1 MMDYNE
7 GIMAFRVFTAYG
19 AASRPEATLR
29 TSGYLFLSK
38 GILQRGGDEGA
49 THCQLQFDEQSG
61 LLGIKLASNGEELLE
76 DGFRPLTVERSGAS
90 INILPL
96 LRYYGFPRIKEKRVL
111 PVKFE
116 DGLIVIELGN
126 EFQKPVP
133 QKPRKSV
140 TEQVTQEEFDDD
152 IPF

>member
-1 MMDYNE
+1 MMSYNASK
-7 GIMAFRVFTAYG
+7 MAFRIFTAYG

-38 GILQRGGDEGA
+38 GILQRAGDVEA

-61 LLGIKLASNGEELLE
+61 LLGIKLASNGRELIE
-76 DGFRPLTVERSGAS
+76 DGFRPLTGERSGAS

-96 LRYYGFPRIKEKRVL
+96 LRYYGFPRLKEKRVL

-116 DGLIVIELGN
+116 DDLIVIELAD
-126 EFQKPVP
+126 EFQKPAP

-140 TEQVTQEEFDDD
+140 TAQTEEFDDD

>member
-1 MMDYNE
+1 
-7 GIMAFRVFTAYG
+7 MAFKVFTAYG

-38 GILQRGGDEGA
+38 GILQRAGDEGA
-49 THCQLQFDEQSG
+49 THCQLQFDEECGRLG
-61 LLGIKLASNGEELLE
+61 LRLASDGKELLE
-76 DGFRPLTVERSGAS
+76 DGFRQLTVEKSGAS

-96 LRYYGFPRIKEKRVL
+96 LRYYGFPPLKEKRVL

-116 DGLIVIELGN
+116 DGLIAIELAN
-126 EFQKPVP
+126 EFQKSTPKESR
-133 QKPRKSV
+133 KPM
-140 TEQVTQEEFDDD
+140 TEPGGKEDFDDD